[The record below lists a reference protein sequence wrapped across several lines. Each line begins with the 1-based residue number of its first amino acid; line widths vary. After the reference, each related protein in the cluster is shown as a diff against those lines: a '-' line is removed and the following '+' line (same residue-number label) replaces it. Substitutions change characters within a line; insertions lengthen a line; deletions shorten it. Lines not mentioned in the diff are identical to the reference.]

1 MLLYGGT
8 VTYGDE
14 RRLTK
19 YLSNLVK
26 QIFRLHT
33 AEPLNSTYQFNAITF
48 YLSQMFMLLIIDF

>member
-26 QIFRLHT
+26 QIFRR
-33 AEPLNSTYQFNAITF
+33 AFKLNVPIQCDYFLFIPDVHATNN
-48 YLSQMFMLLIIDF
+48 